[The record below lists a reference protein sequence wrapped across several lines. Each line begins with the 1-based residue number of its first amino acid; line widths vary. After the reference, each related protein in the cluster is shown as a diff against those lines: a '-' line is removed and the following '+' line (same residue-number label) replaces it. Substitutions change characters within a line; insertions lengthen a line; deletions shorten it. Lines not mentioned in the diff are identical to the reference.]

1 MITSET
7 GYCATMW
14 YCLFWVFLNNCS
26 AQTLIE
32 CLTLT
37 EGGVRKLVTWYAI
50 IPRHWYRVQ
59 RWDYAQPQL
68 WECFHSHGWIVRYF
82 QATNNPRPQTLL
94 GLGLGLGLGWVVEDD
109 LTDDVLKKSL
119 SSKWLQGLG
128 FLQVLP
134 LFRFYSSSGQLETL
148 IFKHTEARA

>member
-1 MITSET
+1 M
-7 GYCATMW
+7 
-14 YCLFWVFLNNCS
+14 
-26 AQTLIE
+26 
-32 CLTLT
+32 
-37 EGGVRKLVTWYAI
+37 
-50 IPRHWYRVQ
+50 
-59 RWDYAQPQL
+59 
-68 WECFHSHGWIVRYF
+68 RYF
-82 QATNNPRPQTLL
+82 HATKIHTPQTL
-94 GLGLGLGLGWVVEDD
+94 LGLGLGLGWVVEDD

>member
-1 MITSET
+1 M
-7 GYCATMW
+7 
-14 YCLFWVFLNNCS
+14 
-26 AQTLIE
+26 
-32 CLTLT
+32 
-37 EGGVRKLVTWYAI
+37 
-50 IPRHWYRVQ
+50 
-59 RWDYAQPQL
+59 
-68 WECFHSHGWIVRYF
+68 RYF
-82 QATNNPRPQTLL
+82 HATNNPTPQTLL
-94 GLGLGLGLGWVVEDD
+94 RRLGLGWVVEDD